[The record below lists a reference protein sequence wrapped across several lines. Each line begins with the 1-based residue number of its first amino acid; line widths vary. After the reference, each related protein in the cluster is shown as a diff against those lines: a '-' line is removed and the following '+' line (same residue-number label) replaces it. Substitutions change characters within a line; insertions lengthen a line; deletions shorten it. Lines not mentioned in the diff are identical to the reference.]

1 MGSTGSCLNDD
12 EEDGAVREDVVVI
25 ASRCGVACVPLA
37 LVRMMMTASGVL
49 KMMMM
54 MRKRLNEVVASRSDV
69 GDIVG
74 SCLGSYWL
82 LSSVI
87 HGGS

>member
-1 MGSTGSCLNDD
+1 
-12 EEDGAVREDVVVI
+12 
-25 ASRCGVACVPLA
+25 
-37 LVRMMMTASGVL
+37 MTASGVL

-69 GDIVG
+69 EDIVG

>member
-1 MGSTGSCLNDD
+1 
-12 EEDGAVREDVVVI
+12 
-25 ASRCGVACVPLA
+25 
-37 LVRMMMTASGVL
+37 MMTASGVL

>member
-1 MGSTGSCLNDD
+1 MRASHC
-12 EEDGAVREDVVVI
+12 DV
-25 ASRCGVACVPLA
+25 AYAPLA
-37 LVRMMMTASGVL
+37 LVRMMTASGVL

-69 GDIVG
+69 EDIVG

>member
-1 MGSTGSCLNDD
+1 
-12 EEDGAVREDVVVI
+12 
-25 ASRCGVACVPLA
+25 
-37 LVRMMMTASGVL
+37 MMTASRVL

-69 GDIVG
+69 EDIMG
-74 SCLGSYWL
+74 SYLGSYWL

>member
-1 MGSTGSCLNDD
+1 M
-12 EEDGAVREDVVVI
+12 AY
-25 ASRCGVACVPLA
+25 APLA

-69 GDIVG
+69 EDIAG